1 MYLSLLLAV
10 KCRNAV
16 GNILE
21 FYLTDSNIPLTATTI
36 SLTIIEVYL
45 TATTIYLTDAE
56 VYLTV
61 TTIYL
66 TDAEVY
72 LTDAEGYLTI
82 AVVSLTVA
90 EGYLTDSTIYSA
102 GEEAYLN
109 ILSGFIGFTRYNFTY
124 GFFPSFQLGLKSVL
138 TNHRTGFTI
147 EFTARV
153 RCPKST
159 SLTSSLA

>member
-21 FYLTDSNIPLTATTI
+21 VYLTGSNIPLTATTI
-36 SLTIIEVYL
+36 YLTITEVYL
-45 TATTIYLTDAE
+45 TATTISLTDAE
-56 VYLTV
+56 VSLTIAVVYLTV
-61 TTIYL
+61 
-66 TDAEVY
+66 AKV
-72 LTDAEGYLTI
+72 YLTI
-82 AVVSLTVA
+82 AVVSLTDA
-90 EGYLTDSTIYSA
+90 EGYLAVAKVYLTDSTIYSA
-102 GEEAYLN
+102 GEEAYVN